1 MMNSHKRYSHY
12 KKEEAKDLEDAGTGA
27 LNANLEPNKRIENI
41 EKELHILKGS
51 IKKLMIDIR
60 EEMNN
65 YENPFLNL
73 QQFQAAIPA
82 EEVKNIGEIDENSP
96 ENIEDQPDEEPL
108 SAPETKKPESETQSN
123 EKGAIQSSKLQKM
136 ELEKIIKM
144 MQWTRA
150 VLAKNGRERFN
161 NLLDVYIAM
170 GYLSVDTKN
179 IIEKMSKL
187 FPASAEPMNKDLDIK
202 DCVADMYSLF
212 MILNPRDKELD
223 SKVLRVMLGN
233 EGNA

>member
-1 MMNSHKRYSHY
+1 MGDM
-12 KKEEAKDLEDAGTGA
+12 GT
-27 LNANLEPNKRIENI
+27 NMEPGKRIENV

-51 IKKLMIDIR
+51 IKKLLIDIR

-73 QQFQAAIPA
+73 QKLPA
-82 EEVKNIGEIDENSP
+82 PTPTQIKENNENDESSP
-96 ENIEDQPDEEPL
+96 EDLEGQPDEEPL
-108 SAPETKKPESETQSN
+108 AASPESKKPEDEPKNKEKKATQS
-123 EKGAIQSSKLQKM
+123 ERLQKM

-150 VLAKNGRERFN
+150 VLAKNGTARFS

-170 GYLSVDTKN
+170 GYLNVETKN

-187 FPASAEPMNKDLDIK
+187 FTAEAEPPSKDLDIK

-212 MILNPRDKELD
+212 MILNPRDKDLD

-233 EGNA
+233 EDNT